1 MSLKISATDI
11 SWAFSSTRKGDIV
24 AEQWGN
30 IRIDLSLAPTSLKS
44 KYTWKKKVLRHI
56 LIDFQCLF
64 QVHKGMLNNVC

>member
-44 KYTWKKKVLRHI
+44 KYTLKKKSIKTYFDR
-56 LIDFQCLF
+56 FS
-64 QVHKGMLNNVC
+64 MLVPGT

>member
-44 KYTWKKKVLRHI
+44 KYTLKKSIKTYFDR
-56 LIDFQCLF
+56 FS
-64 QVHKGMLNNVC
+64 MLVPGT